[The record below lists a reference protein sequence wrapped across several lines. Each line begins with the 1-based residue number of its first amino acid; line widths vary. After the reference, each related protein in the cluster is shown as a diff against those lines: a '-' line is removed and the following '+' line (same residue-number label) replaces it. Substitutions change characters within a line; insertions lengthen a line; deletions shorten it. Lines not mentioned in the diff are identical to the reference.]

1 MIFLKKNK
9 KMINP
14 LFISFEESFFIIL
27 IAIIIFGP
35 KKIPDIARGM
45 GEGVRYLK
53 NAKNKIQNEIRRSN
67 IVEKKRSI
75 LNKENKIHSSS
86 IKRH

>member
-1 MIFLKKNK
+1 
-9 KMINP
+9 MINP

-35 KKIPDIARGM
+35 KKIPEIARGM
-45 GEGVRYLK
+45 GEGIRYLK
-53 NAKNKIQNEIRRSN
+53 NAKNRIHNEIRRGN

>member
-1 MIFLKKNK
+1 
-9 KMINP
+9 MINP

-35 KKIPDIARGM
+35 KKIPEIARGM
-45 GEGVRYLK
+45 GEGMRYLK
-53 NAKNKIQNEIRRSN
+53 NAKNKIQNELRQSDIE
-67 IVEKKRSI
+67 IVGKKRS
-75 LNKENKIHSSS
+75 LLKLKKENKIHSS